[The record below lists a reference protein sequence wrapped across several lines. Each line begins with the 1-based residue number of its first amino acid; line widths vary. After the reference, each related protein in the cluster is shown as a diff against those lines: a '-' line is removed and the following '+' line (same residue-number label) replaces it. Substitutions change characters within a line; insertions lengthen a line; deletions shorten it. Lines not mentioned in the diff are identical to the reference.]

1 MNATFLILS
10 SAWLA
15 GADAAPAAPAAPV
28 PVVMSA
34 AGCGG
39 CDAPVASC
47 DTGCSTSCGPRM
59 GLFSRIKAK
68 FSCTKHSRCAP
79 ACAAPV
85 AAPCAPAP
93 VACAPACGTPLIGHS
108 LFTGFTTC
116 GSGCGSSKLGLFDR
130 LKSKFKHSGSC
141 SSGCDNGCGS
151 AEVSSGCSTGPA
163 MVAPAYPPVPPKE
176 MPAPPKVD
184 PKPKTSASAPDT
196 LRIPEF
202 GSTAG
207 KY

>member
-15 GADAAPAAPAAPV
+15 GADAAPVAPAAPT

-34 AGCGG
+34 AGCG
-39 CDAPVASC
+39 APV
-47 DTGCSTSCGPRM
+47 TSCGPRI
-59 GLFSRIKAK
+59 GLFARIKAK
-68 FSCTKHSRCAP
+68 FSCTKHSSCAP
-79 ACAAPV
+79 SCAAPV
-85 AAPCAPAP
+85 AAPC
-93 VACAPACGTPLIGHS
+93 VACAPACRTPLISHA

-116 GSGCGSSKLGLFDR
+116 GSCKLDLFDR
-130 LKSKFKHSGSC
+130 LRSKFKHSC
-141 SSGCDNGCGS
+141 SSGCGS
-151 AEVSSGCSTGPA
+151 ASVSNGCSTGPA
-163 MVAPAYPPVPPKE
+163 MVAPANPTVPPKE